1 MLTDTIPN
9 PIGVP
14 TIGGMSRKLPS
25 SILRSKAP
33 TSLMEVAKAVCQ
45 APLFSAKT
53 LAISSIQLVVVF
65 CLVATLYENGGIP
78 KVMVTTSRDHLEAYK
93 LVEQMVYTVKWGF

>member
-1 MLTDTIPN
+1 
-9 PIGVP
+9 
-14 TIGGMSRKLPS
+14 
-25 SILRSKAP
+25 
-33 TSLMEVAKAVCQ
+33 MEVAKAVCQ